1 MSTVEFLV
9 PDLGEGLAEVE
20 VVRWLVPVNGPVVA
34 DQPMVVV
41 QTDKADVD
49 VPAPTSGTL
58 VAVGGQEGDLLRVGT
73 VLARIETSGA
83 APATGAGPAVEPAAP
98 VAASAPVPAAAPAPV
113 APQPRATARPLASP
127 ATRRRAVEAGI
138 DLATVTA
145 TGPNGRITND
155 DLERHRAMG
164 SSASP
169 SSAPSPMRLRS
180 DEDVVIPLRGVRRRT
195 AEAMAEAWQ
204 RIPHIVEFRTVEVG
218 ELLRARA
225 VLQARVEPTGRRVSL
240 FALLVRAVAVTLRQH
255 PNLNATFD
263 HDGAVITQHGARNIG
278 IAAATD
284 DGLLV
289 PVVKHADRLA
299 LLDLGDEIRRLATG
313 ARAGTLERVEMQ
325 SGTFT
330 ISNYGSNG
338 TMSGVPIIRPPE
350 VAILGVGQVAD
361 TVVAVDGRPEV
372 RPTLTLTLSLDH
384 RVNDGAH
391 GAAFLDDLA
400 ALLSD
405 PVLLVLEG

>member
-20 VVRWLVPVNGPVVA
+20 VVRWLVPVNGAVVV

-83 APATGAGPAVEPAAP
+83 APATAA
-98 VAASAPVPAAAPAPV
+98 AAEVTPAAAPAPAGAPPAPAPV
-113 APQPRATARPLASP
+113 AAQPRATARPLASP

-138 DLATVTA
+138 DLAAVTG

-164 SSASP
+164 P
-169 SSAPSPMRLRS
+169 SSAPSPMRLPS

-263 HDGAVITQHGARNIG
+263 HDAAVVTQHGARKIG

-313 ARAGTLERVEMQ
+313 ARAGTLQRADMQ

-338 TMSGVPIIRPPE
+338 TMSGIPIIRPPE

-361 TVVAVDGRPEV
+361 TVVAVEGRPEV

>member
-58 VAVGGQEGDLLRVGT
+58 VGVGGQEGDLLPVGA
-73 VLARIETSGA
+73 VLARIETTGA
-83 APATGAGPAVEPAAP
+83 AFAVAPAAEPATPAGTTAATAP
-98 VAASAPVPAAAPAPV
+98 VAA
-113 APQPRATARPLASP
+113 QPRSDRRPLASP

-138 DLATVTA
+138 DLAAVTGS
-145 TGPNGRITND
+145 GPNGRITND
-155 DLERHRAMG
+155 DLERHRAEPTSASRL
-164 SSASP
+164 SSALP
-169 SSAPSPMRLRS
+169 S
-180 DEDVVIPLRGVRRRT
+180 DDDVVIPLRGVRRRT
-195 AEAMAEAWQ
+195 AEAMADAWR

-240 FALLVRAVAVTLRQH
+240 FALLVRAVAVTLRHH

-263 HDGAVITQHGARNIG
+263 DDGALITQHGARNIG

-289 PVVKHADRLA
+289 PVVKHADRLPV
-299 LLDLGDEIRRLATG
+299 LDLGDEIRRLATG
-313 ARAGTLERVEMQ
+313 ARAGTLQRPEMQ

-330 ISNYGSNG
+330 ISNFGSNG
-338 TMSGVPIIRPPE
+338 TMSGIPIIRPPE

-372 RPTLTLTLSLDH
+372 RPAVTLTLSLDH

-400 ALLSD
+400 TVLSD
-405 PVLLVLEG
+405 PILLVLEG